1 MSLCKCLETDIN
13 YDSVGKIA
21 EVLLVHERS
30 MYLKQPFRP
39 SKRNLTTTDG
49 MFREGTKRN
58 TDLKQE
64 SNAGPPAPE
73 AGIIPLDH

>member
-21 EVLLVHERS
+21 EVLLVHERR
-30 MYLKQPFRP
+30 MELKQPFRP
-39 SKRNLTTTDG
+39 SKRNLTTT
-49 MFREGTKRN
+49 EGTKWN
-58 TDLKQE
+58 TDLNRE
-64 SNAGPPAPE
+64 SNPGPPAPK